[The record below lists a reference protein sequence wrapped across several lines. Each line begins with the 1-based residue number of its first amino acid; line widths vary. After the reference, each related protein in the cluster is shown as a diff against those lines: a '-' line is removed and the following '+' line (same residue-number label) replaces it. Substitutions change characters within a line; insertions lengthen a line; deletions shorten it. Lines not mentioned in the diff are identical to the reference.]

1 MLQKQ
6 QAILRALN
14 GSNPMDEILERLK
27 EQLEI
32 KCDDEKVMV
41 DRLDLMKLIQE
52 YEIETD
58 RKKKWLDER
67 R

>member
-1 MLQKQ
+1 M
-6 QAILRALN
+6 N
-14 GSNPMDEILERLK
+14 EILERLK

-32 KCDDEKVMV
+32 HRDGEKVTI

-58 RKKKWLDER
+58 RKKRWPDER
-67 R
+67 W

>member
-1 MLQKQ
+1 
-6 QAILRALN
+6 
-14 GSNPMDEILERLK
+14 MDEILERLK

-67 R
+67 W